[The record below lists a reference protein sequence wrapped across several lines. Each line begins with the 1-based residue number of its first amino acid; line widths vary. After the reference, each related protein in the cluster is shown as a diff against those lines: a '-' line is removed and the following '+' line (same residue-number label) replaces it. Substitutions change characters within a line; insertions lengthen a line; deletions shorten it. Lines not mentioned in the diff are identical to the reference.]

1 MESLWSISAGVDN
14 HEEDA
19 QGGGMVPSLKVLDPG
34 HAFLCVA
41 HHLGEEVGE
50 AGAAELGGPC
60 AVQVAVVDAFAVGGA
75 AQAGGAGLGSGAG
88 GRCLRGGGGRGK
100 CLRSGA

>member
-1 MESLWSISAGVDN
+1 VDD

-19 QGGGMVPSLKVLDPG
+19 PGGGGGVVPSLEVLDPG
-34 HAFLCVA
+34 HAFLRVA
-41 HHLGEEVGE
+41 YHLGEEVGE

-60 AVQVAVVDAFAVGGA
+60 AVQVAVVDAFAVGGV

-88 GRCLRGGGGRGK
+88 GRCLRGGGAREK
-100 CLRSGA
+100 CLRGGV